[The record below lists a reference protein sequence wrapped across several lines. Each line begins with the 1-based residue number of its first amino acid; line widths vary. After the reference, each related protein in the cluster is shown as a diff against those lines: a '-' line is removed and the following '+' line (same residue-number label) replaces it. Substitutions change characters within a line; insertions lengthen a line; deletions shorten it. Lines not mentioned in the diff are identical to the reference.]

1 MATETEQPQPQQS
14 SRGGL
19 GRTMVRRAAE
29 PIVAS
34 VVTAASAYLTRKGVE
49 LVRERVLPK
58 LQEQGGVTA
67 AAKET
72 LETVTEKVTEKVTP
86 DSSSDD
92 GREQERR
99 KREQR
104 RNQRRRTLEQ
114 SAGSS

>member
-1 MATETEQPQPQQS
+1 MTTETEQPQAQQGS
-14 SRGGL
+14 SGGL
-19 GRTMVRRAAE
+19 GRTMIARAAE

-34 VVTAASAYLTRKGVE
+34 VVTAASAYLTRKGAE
-49 LVRERVLPK
+49 LLRERVLPK
-58 LQEQGGVTA
+58 LQEKGGITA
-67 AAKET
+67 AARET
-72 LETVTEKVTEKVTP
+72 IETVTEKVTP

-99 KREQR
+99 QREQR